1 MGAPQGAWCDKA
13 GEHRS
18 PFTTIGEGQAVGAP
32 QGAWCD
38 KAEEHGSPFINIG
51 EGQAV
56 MKYFKHTEYA

>member
-13 GEHRS
+13 GEHQS
-18 PFTTIGEGQAVGAP
+18 QFTTIGEGQAVGGS
-32 QGAWCD
+32 QGAWYD
-38 KAEEHGSPFINIG
+38 KAGEHQSPFTTIG